1 MGRPVAAPIQA
12 FFGPGGGTLGRS
24 PDCTLALPDEGRHI
38 SRQQARVEVAGGAT
52 SITCLSAAN
61 PLIINGQELRQGQS
75 RRLSHGD
82 RIHVAD
88 YELHFEERD
97 DLAGKSARAPDPLDP
112 FADPFNEPFE
122 GPAVGSV
129 DPFAIPRRQ
138 PGPPASPAAQVAAIP
153 DEFDPFN
160 AAPTPPLSASGDRS
174 VRERARDP
182 LGLGLDADPIADLA
196 AGRAESIDA
205 LFGLEAG
212 SGDPLGPDS
221 PLGRPAGEAP
231 RAPPDFGSAAAPMA
245 DDASVLAGSFR
256 LPQAIPPTEF
266 GLSNDPVL
274 SWKNESDAVHE
285 AVLPPAPAADPAEIA
300 AITHQA
306 LDADGLDFEATP
318 GSLPTDVPGGSNR
331 LPHEA
336 NADARALRGNENP
349 ADLLNAL
356 LLGLGLGELP
366 SGPGLAGSTDRAGQA
381 PAPEVTPELM
391 RRLGELLAAACDGT
405 VALLQARATLKQ
417 QLRADVTMIGARDNN
432 PLKFVPDGQAALNQL
447 LSPRP
452 VRGFMYPQHAM
463 RDAYDDL
470 LAHQFGFVAGMR
482 AAMQGLIGR
491 FDPAVLEGRLASKS
505 VLDAMLPAARKAR
518 LWELFNSLYAE
529 VSREAEDDFERLF
542 GHAFVKAY
550 EEQIARIEAASRQ
563 RPG

>member
-88 YELHFEERD
+88 YELHFDERD
-97 DLAGKSARAPDPLDP
+97 DLAGKSARAPDPVDP
-112 FADPFNEPFE
+112 FADPFNEPFD

-129 DPFAIPRRQ
+129 DPFAIPRRP

-174 VRERARDP
+174 LQERARDP

-212 SGDPLGPDS
+212 RDPLGPDS

-231 RAPPDFGSAAAPMA
+231 RAPPDFGSAAASMA
-245 DDASVLAGSFR
+245 DDASVLVGSFR

-266 GLSNDPVL
+266 GLPNDPVL
-274 SWKNESDAVHE
+274 SWKNESDAAQE
-285 AVLPPAPAADPAEIA
+285 AILPPAPAADPTEIA
-300 AITHQA
+300 AITHHA
-306 LDADGLDFEATP
+306 LDAAI
-318 GSLPTDVPGGSNR
+318 
-331 LPHEA
+331 
-336 NADARALRGNENP
+336 ADARARHGNRTP

-452 VRGFMYPQHAM
+452 VRGFMDPQHAM

-470 LAHQFGFVAGMR
+470 LAHQIGFVAGMR

-518 LWELFNSLYAE
+518 LWELFNSLYGE

-550 EEQIARIEAASRQ
+550 EEQIARIEAASQQ